1 MLSMKRHFGA
11 FLHCWCLCTRKTCTS
26 FLQTYMHFRVDYRAY
41 FFQKSANQPG
51 EEIYIA
57 YGNTCAAFSFKTSQ
71 QPNGKLKLN
80 CLEELQ
86 YSSQILKHLC
96 SFPIPQCWFVYC
108 SHLSTPKYAW
118 LNIGEGEGHIS
129 ARTKVPGVNVRNF
142 PENSSETVSV
152 STICDEYREEKCDVT
167 LPW

>member
-1 MLSMKRHFGA
+1 M
-11 FLHCWCLCTRKTCTS
+11 
-26 FLQTYMHFRVDYRAY
+26 
-41 FFQKSANQPG
+41 
-51 EEIYIA
+51 
-57 YGNTCAAFSFKTSQ
+57 
-71 QPNGKLKLN
+71 
-80 CLEELQ
+80 
-86 YSSQILKHLC
+86 
-96 SFPIPQCWFVYC
+96 YC

>member
-1 MLSMKRHFGA
+1 MKRHFEA
-11 FLHCWCLCTRKTCTS
+11 HLQCWCLCKRKTCAS
-26 FLQTYMHFRVDYRAY
+26 FLQTYMHFRVAYRVY
-41 FFQKSANQPG
+41 FFEKPANQPA
-51 EEIYIA
+51 EEIYIVD
-57 YGNTCAAFSFKTSQ
+57 GNTCAAFSK
-71 QPNGKLKLN
+71 PALNGKLKLN
-80 CLEELQ
+80 CPEQLQ

-118 LNIGEGEGHIS
+118 LNIGEGKGHIS

-142 PENSSETVSV
+142 PENSSKTVSV